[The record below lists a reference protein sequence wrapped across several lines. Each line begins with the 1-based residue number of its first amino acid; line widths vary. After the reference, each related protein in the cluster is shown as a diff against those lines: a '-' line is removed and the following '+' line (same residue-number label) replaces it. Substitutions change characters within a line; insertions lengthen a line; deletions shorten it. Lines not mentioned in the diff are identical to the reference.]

1 MNLKYFIPQ
10 IPILPPAIFPMIP
23 LSTIP
28 WLPTMHQDVAI
39 PQVSRTHSHDDHH
52 NATNDAN
59 LKVKSAKKP
68 KERLK
73 SFAIDEILKKDE

>member
-23 LSTIP
+23 LRTIP
-28 WLPTMHQDVAI
+28 WLPAMHQDVAI
-39 PQVSRTHSHDDHH
+39 PQVSTPQTHDDH